1 MSISAIACHL
11 GRAMRMQIVLLVM
24 LVTAVSSVLGVGPV
38 DSAKEVSSPRHGNLD
53 HDYRHA

>member
-11 GRAMRMQIVLLVM
+11 GRAMRRQIVLLVM
-24 LVTAVSSVLGVGPV
+24 LVTAVSSVLGAGPV
-38 DSAKEVSSPRHGNLD
+38 DSGKKVSSPRHGELD